1 MENRYNHL
9 NVNILNLILKK
20 LNNNKIIRNQN
31 KKIFRVDTIL
41 NVNTRDCIYVGGKNN
56 IEIKKHLQIKF
67 TSLDENGII
76 CISIL
81 LDKYNDLI
89 KI

>member
-67 TSLDENGII
+67 TSFDENGII